1 MKIPCTKQYFRY
13 TFGHI
18 LDINIWVIIFMPYS
32 VILKISVMIKTG
44 SGFQIELHFI
54 ATDEQF
60 WSHLHFRMNRC
71 SEDDTNF
78 LLKWNIAMVWSSLKT
93 QENYILIYLSFP
105 YYFFFP
111 FFHQSFTLENWFLPP
126 TPSFLLSF
134 CPPSFLEDWFTCPA
148 SSGMLFELFF

>member
-1 MKIPCTKQYFRY
+1 
-13 TFGHI
+13 
-18 LDINIWVIIFMPYS
+18 MPYS

-78 LLKWNIAMVWSSLKT
+78 LLKWNIAMVWSCLKN

-105 YYFFFP
+105 HFFFFP
-111 FFHQSFTLENWFLPP
+111 FSHQSFTLENWFLPP
-126 TPSFLLSF
+126 TPFFPSFFLSFFIPWRLIHMSCIFWNVIWAFLLMATLRKRISVNNDQH
-134 CPPSFLEDWFTCPA
+134 SLIANSNA
-148 SSGMLFELFF
+148 S